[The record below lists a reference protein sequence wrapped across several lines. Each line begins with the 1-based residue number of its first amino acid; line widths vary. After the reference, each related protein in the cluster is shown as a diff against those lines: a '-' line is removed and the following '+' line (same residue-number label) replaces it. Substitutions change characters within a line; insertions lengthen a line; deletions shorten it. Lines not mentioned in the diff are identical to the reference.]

1 MLGHAGQPRGSGA
14 GARTTAWATGN
25 GDLHAKNLSVL
36 QRDGEWRVAPVYD
49 VPSTVPYGDPTAALP
64 LAGRRENLT
73 RRAFLELADAVG
85 LSTRA
90 ASSALDEVLRV
101 TAQVVEDVEGAA
113 ISLDP
118 RRRSDLVR
126 TLRRRR
132 RDLGA

>member
-1 MLGHAGQPRGSGA
+1 M
-14 GARTTAWATGN
+14 
-25 GDLHAKNLSVL
+25 
-36 QRDGEWRVAPVYD
+36 
-49 VPSTVPYGDPTAALP
+49 PSTVPYGDPTAALP

-90 ASSALDEVLRV
+90 ATSALDQVLRV

-113 ISLDP
+113 IGLDP

-126 TLRRRR
+126 SLRRRR
-132 RDLGA
+132 RDLGG